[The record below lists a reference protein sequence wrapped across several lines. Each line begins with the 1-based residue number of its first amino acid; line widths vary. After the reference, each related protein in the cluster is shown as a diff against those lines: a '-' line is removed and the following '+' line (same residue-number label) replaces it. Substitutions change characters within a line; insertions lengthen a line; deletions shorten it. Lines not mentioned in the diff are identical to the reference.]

1 MKELFGKVDNLNMF
15 IHPKFNEGFKFMNDK
30 QSINLAKELFNKFEN
45 SKIKNI
51 VVIESGTSPLIAIMK
66 KLKEYESS
74 TFNIIQ
80 IKVPRDLN
88 FNLPAWF
95 NTYLSENEKQE
106 VIDFNENKITRYE
119 ALKEVCQKFN
129 LEEFI
134 GNDKFTIYDSIKN
147 IKEYNDSNKDF
158 ISILKGTKLSEI
170 FNQKFL
176 LFDEYINAGTI
187 IRNFNGIVRL
197 FNNKPDFKLSAFCM
211 FLDNPK
217 NYENIEFTL
226 YNNSNE
232 LECYRNGAYPF
243 ENRID
248 LIGYYYFITEKE
260 FEKVYLRDLKEEI
273 KDNILSNTADEFYTK
288 LNKLIDNNK
297 ILISLK
303 NNFIE
308 EQVKK
313 YVSNKDI
320 IRFILKYLDEKI
332 YGKNKYA
339 DFLDQVFELYAPSW
353 SPMPTIYHLDYWSG
367 FEKTRDMIDNICSE
381 IKEDY
386 IANRFSIINIALDSL
401 NENKEEWEKSIEN
414 ELEEI
419 K

>member
-15 IHPKFNEGFKFMNDK
+15 IHPKFNEGFKFMNDR

-88 FNLPAWF
+88 FNLLEWF
-95 NTYLSENEKQE
+95 NTYLSEKEKQE
-106 VIDFNENKITRYE
+106 LIDFNENKITRYD

-147 IKEYNDSNKDF
+147 IKEYNDSNKEF
-158 ISILKGTKLSEI
+158 ISILKGTKLYEI

-197 FNNKPDFKLSAFCM
+197 FTTKPNFKLSAFCM

-217 NYENIEFTL
+217 DYENIEFTL

-297 ILISLK
+297 ILIKLK
-303 NNFIE
+303 ENFVE
-308 EQVKK
+308 EQVKN

-353 SPMPTIYHLDYWSG
+353 SPMPTIYHLDYWNG

-381 IKEDY
+381 IKQDY
-386 IANRFSIINIALDSL
+386 IDNRFAIINIALDSL
-401 NENKEEWEKSIEN
+401 NINRQSWEKNIEN
-414 ELEEI
+414 ELEKI

>member
-217 NYENIEFTL
+217 DYENIEFTL

-248 LIGYYYFITEKE
+248 LIGYYYFINEKE

-273 KDNILSNTADEFYTK
+273 KDNILSNTTDEFYTK

-367 FEKTRDMIDNICSE
+367 FEKTRDIIDNICSE

-414 ELEEI
+414 KLEEI